1 MNWISVPFLFR
12 LLHWLGS
19 AAPSELQRY
28 KVTKKGLRASGLRVL
43 QPEKKIFNF
52 QGTYLIYSLHDI
64 TSTPNLHQFC
74 IMYQMLHWPHDGF
87 RQAEILRIL
96 IYVNLI
102 LASLRGSQAILRPFG
117 GSVPEKFF
125 IYTLPRNLNI
135 YPISSLLIKMYYFVS
150 TFIDSSGA

>member
-28 KVTKKGLRASGLRVL
+28 KVTKEGLRASGLRVL

-64 TSTPNLHQFC
+64 TSTPNMHQFC
-74 IMYQMLHWPHDGF
+74 IMYQMLHWLQNGS
-87 RQAEILRIL
+87 RQTKNLRVL
-96 IYVNLI
+96 SYPKEI
-102 LASLRGSQAILRPFG
+102 LASLSRSQAVFRSFR
-117 GSVPEKFF
+117 GSVPEIFF
-125 IYTLPRNLNI
+125 TYTLPRNLNI